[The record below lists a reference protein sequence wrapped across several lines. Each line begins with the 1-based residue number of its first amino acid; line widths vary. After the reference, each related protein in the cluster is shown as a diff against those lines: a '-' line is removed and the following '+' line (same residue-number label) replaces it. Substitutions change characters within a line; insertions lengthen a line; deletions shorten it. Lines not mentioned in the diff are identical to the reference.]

1 MAGGLLALGAPLG
14 WALLARY
21 FEPAQSPDH
30 VVFQPVLYAYLT
42 LPSLIVFP
50 IFGWVLGK
58 HAERLERSLEAL
70 AHAHKEFERL
80 SRTDHDT
87 GLYNERGFTELLT
100 HWTAQSRRNG
110 VPLAVVVWDLDSFR
124 ALSEHYGRACSRAA
138 LMHLAQLLTHAERTE
153 DLVARVGTE
162 AFAAL
167 LPNTDLAG
175 AHVVAER
182 LMREVHRSAFLFDH
196 QRHVL
201 SISAGY
207 TELEPGDDARSLLS
221 RAEVGLYQAKRS
233 GGNVAVAA
241 GSKAPSMP
249 KSGHGHPHVKS

>member
-1 MAGGLLALGAPLG
+1 MAGALLALGAPLG
-14 WALLARY
+14 WALLVRF

-42 LPSLIVFP
+42 LPSLVVFP
-50 IFGWVLGK
+50 VFGWVLGR
-58 HAERLERSLEAL
+58 HAERLEESLAAL
-70 AHAHKEFERL
+70 AQAHREFERV

-100 HWTAQSRRNG
+100 HWTAQSRRTG
-110 VPLAVVVWDLDSFR
+110 VPLAVVVWDLDSYR
-124 ALSEHYGRACSRAA
+124 GLNEHYGRACSRGA
-138 LMHLAQLLTHAERTE
+138 LAHMAQALTHAERTE
-153 DLVARVGTE
+153 DLVARVGAE

-175 AHVVAER
+175 ARVVAER
-182 LMREVHRSAFLFDH
+182 LMREVHRSVFLFDH

-201 SISAGY
+201 SVSAGY

-221 RAEVGLYQAKRS
+221 RAEVGLYQAKRM

-241 GSKAPSMP
+241 GSKAPSVT
-249 KSGHGHPHVKS
+249 KSGHGHPQN